1 MRPKDPYNIRHYHN
15 IITFPSKEELNEI
28 YNRTLQRIKD
38 RAVRKKQV
46 RELSEDKEEQER

>member
-38 RAVRKKQV
+38 RAVRKK
-46 RELSEDKEEQER
+46 ELSEDKEEQER